1 MIFIIIHQS
10 KRKKITVLQFSA
22 VQFLFYVICSL
33 TCFLQNRLTIN
44 ELVHTVITDRSRLDN
59 ARYDVDSNNTTASI
73 ITKAVPIDTP
83 IDFDIIIARVSSQPE
98 TPPAFMI
105 NPPPI
110 PTTSPASKLASIG
123 RSVNG
128 GISGSDCSIK
138 P

>member
-1 MIFIIIHQS
+1 MIERTRF
-10 KRKKITVLQFSA
+10 
-22 VQFLFYVICSL
+22 
-33 TCFLQNRLTIN
+33 
-44 ELVHTVITDRSRLDN
+44 DN
-59 ARYDVDSNNTTASI
+59 ARYDVDNNNTTASI
-73 ITKAVPIDTP
+73 ITKAVPIETP

-110 PTTSPASKLASIG
+110 PTKRPASKLAKIG
-123 RSVNG
+123 ALVRG